1 MSVSQRR
8 YVDLLLVTPDGKLQS
23 QNTMGLKAVSMIV
36 NSYKNIKKQNKKNN
50 THTHKWVQSSVKM
63 VDTFV
68 VLLHV

>member
-36 NSYKNIKKQNKKNN
+36 NSYKNIKNKKQKKQH
-50 THTHKWVQSSVKM
+50 THTQM
-63 VDTFV
+63 GAI
-68 VLLHV
+68 LG